1 METPEAGKHVHDPVS
16 AISES
21 EATGET
27 AAIFTDIR
35 RCMKIPL
42 LTSIWRTLAGIED
55 GLSAVW
61 RAAKPLVESGR
72 PAAAVQQLRD
82 PNKLPVPEPLV
93 EGQLACAGVE
103 ESQLFLIRSL
113 IDAYNRS
120 NGINL
125 ITLTALVID
134 PSGNAAAKQSP
145 QHPEPADSPPADPLP
160 WPELPPLPEKNDLSP
175 QTWAFL
181 ERINRFGSVPDQPG
195 LATIW
200 RHLAHWPG
208 FLAVVH
214 AALAPLERNGTIR
227 RSIEQLLEV
236 TGQEAQRIVGLRP
249 TTLSIPEP
257 ARGII
262 ASYVLNPGLVVR
274 MVSIGHGLANW
285 LQAEEL

>member
-1 METPEAGKHVHDPVS
+1 VETKETCKHIHDPVS

-27 AAIFTDIR
+27 AAIFTEIR
-35 RCMKIPL
+35 RCMQIPL
-42 LTSIWRTLAGIED
+42 LTSIWRTLAGTEG
-55 GLSAVW
+55 GLNAAW
-61 RAAKPLVESGR
+61 AAAKPLVESGR
-72 PAAAVQQLRD
+72 PAAALEQLRD
-82 PNKLPVPEPLV
+82 PSKLPVPEPLA
-93 EGQLACAGVE
+93 EGQLACAEVE
-103 ESQLFLIRSL
+103 ERQLSMIRSL

-134 PSGNAAAKQSP
+134 PSGKAVAEHSP
-145 QHPEPADSPPADPLP
+145 QHPPPADPPP
-160 WPELPPLPEKNDLSP
+160 WPELPPLPEKNELSP
-175 QTWAFL
+175 PMWAFL
-181 ERINRFGSVPDQPG
+181 QRINRFGSVPDQPG
-195 LATIW
+195 LATLW

-214 AALAPLERNGTIR
+214 AALAPLERDGTIR

-236 TGQEAQRIVGLRP
+236 SGQEAQHIAALRP

-262 ASYVLNPGLVVR
+262 AGYVLNPGLVVR
-274 MVSIGHGLANW
+274 MVSIGYGLAHW
-285 LQAEEL
+285 LHTERL

>member
-1 METPEAGKHVHDPVS
+1 METQEAGKYLHDPVS

-21 EATGET
+21 EAAGET

-42 LTSIWRTLAGIED
+42 LTSIWRTLAGIEG
-55 GLSAVW
+55 GLRAVW
-61 RAAKPLVESGR
+61 TAAKPLVESGR
-72 PAAAVQQLRD
+72 PAAALQQLRD
-82 PNKLPVPEPLV
+82 PSKLPVPEPLV
-93 EGQLACAGVE
+93 EGQLACTGVE
-103 ESQLFLIRSL
+103 ESQFFLIRSL

-125 ITLTALVID
+125 ITLSALVIG
-134 PSGNAAAKQSP
+134 PSGNAAAEHSP
-145 QHPEPADSPPADPLP
+145 QHPETADPPP
-160 WPELPPLPEKNDLSP
+160 WPELPPLPEKNELSP
-175 QTWAFL
+175 QMWVFL

-236 TGQEAQRIVGLRP
+236 TGQEAQRIVDLGP

-274 MVSIGHGLANW
+274 MVSIGQGLAHW
-285 LQAEEL
+285 LQADRL

>member
-1 METPEAGKHVHDPVS
+1 METQEAGKYVHDPVS

-35 RCMKIPL
+35 RCMRIPL
-42 LTSIWRTLAGIED
+42 LTSIWRTLAGIEG

-134 PSGNAAAKQSP
+134 PSGQAAAEHSP
-145 QHPEPADSPPADPLP
+145 QHPETADPPP
-160 WPELPPLPEKNDLSP
+160 WPELPPLPEKNELSP
-175 QTWAFL
+175 QMGAFL

-274 MVSIGHGLANW
+274 MVSIGHGLAHW
-285 LQAEEL
+285 LQADRL

>member
-42 LTSIWRTLAGIED
+42 LTSIWRTLAGIEG

-125 ITLTALVID
+125 ITPPSSHPSTRSRPIRRRLIHFRGLNCLHCRRRMTFRRRRGPFSSASTALE
-134 PSGNAAAKQSP
+134 AC
-145 QHPEPADSPPADPLP
+145 
-160 WPELPPLPEKNDLSP
+160 
-175 QTWAFL
+175 
-181 ERINRFGSVPDQPG
+181 RINRAWPRFGVTLLTGPVSSPWSTPPWRRWSATEQSGGRSSSCSKLPG
-195 LATIW
+195 
-200 RHLAHWPG
+200 R
-208 FLAVVH
+208 
-214 AALAPLERNGTIR
+214 R
-227 RSIEQLLEV
+227 RSASS
-236 TGQEAQRIVGLRP
+236 GCAPRRFRSP
-249 TTLSIPEP
+249 NPP
-257 ARGII
+257 AG
-262 ASYVLNPGLVVR
+262 
-274 MVSIGHGLANW
+274 
-285 LQAEEL
+285 